1 MATDRLMDRAYGKAP
16 AAAQVDQNRREV
28 AARRL
33 EVRWLP
39 PDLNDTSRYVAPEPD
54 W

>member
-1 MATDRLMDRAYGKAP
+1 MATDRLDRAYGKAP

-33 EVRWLP
+33 AVRW
-39 PDLNDTSRYVAPEPD
+39 LNDTSRYVAPEPD